1 MMATHIE
8 FDEWQR
14 SDEEVSN
21 NFKKAVVTEEKPQ
34 PSAKMSE
41 KSQDLFD
48 ELFGD
53 K

>member
-8 FDEWQR
+8 FDQWQR
-14 SDEEVSN
+14 QDEEVSN
-21 NFKKAVVTEEKPQ
+21 KFKKAVVTEEKPQ
-34 PSAKMSE
+34 PSPKLSE

-48 ELFGD
+48 ELFGE